1 MHGSCRKPHHD
12 SADGLVRADNWI
24 AERQESPTEW
34 PAWLLM
40 TGDQVYVDDVAG
52 PMLRA
57 VHALIARLGWWMSCL
72 RALPSMTAKR
82 CITPRKATTTGKRCC
97 RMSPATRRCVS
108 AFLAA

>member
-57 VHALIARLGWWMSCL
+57 VHALIARLGL
-72 RALPSMTAKR
+72 VDELLEGATVDELR
-82 CITPRKATTTGKRCC
+82 CITPGKLL
-97 RMSPATRRCVS
+97 PPGS
-108 AFLAA
+108 AAAGCHQRGAA